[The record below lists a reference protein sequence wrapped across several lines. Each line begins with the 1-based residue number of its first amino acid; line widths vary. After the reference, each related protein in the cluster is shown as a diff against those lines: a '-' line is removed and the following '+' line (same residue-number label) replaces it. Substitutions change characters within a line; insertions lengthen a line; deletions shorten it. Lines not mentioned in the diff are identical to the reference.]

1 MIWAEVKE
9 IWSQGPGE
17 YLLEP
22 WNFLDF
28 GMLAIFLA
36 SFSCRFSAL
45 RHAASAQ
52 TFVHLRYTTLS
63 NITLPPEIYYFTLG
77 EAART
82 DALVGDASMWFL
94 FGFHSGSTC
103 VLAAIGPPAGVGGLV
118 CRRRGSQLLSHRL
131 HPPSQ

>member
-52 TFVHLRYTTLS
+52 NYVHLHYTTLS
-63 NITLPPEIYYFTLG
+63 NTSLPPEIRYFTLG
-77 EAART
+77 EAALT
-82 DALVGDASMWFL
+82 DTLGW
-94 FGFHSGSTC
+94 
-103 VLAAIGPPAGVGGLV
+103 
-118 CRRRGSQLLSHRL
+118 
-131 HPPSQ
+131 

>member
-17 YLLEP
+17 YLVEP

-45 RHAASAQ
+45 RHANLAQ
-52 TFVHLRYTTLS
+52 TSVYAYANYTTLI
-63 NITLPPEIYYFTLG
+63 NVELPSHIQYFTMG
-77 EAART
+77 EQ
-82 DALVGDASMWFL
+82 
-94 FGFHSGSTC
+94 FHIFT
-103 VLAAIGPPAGVGGLV
+103 
-118 CRRRGSQLLSHRL
+118 H
-131 HPPSQ
+131 HMN

>member
-36 SFSCRFSAL
+36 SFSCRFSIL
-45 RHAASAQ
+45 RHANLAQ
-52 TFVHLRYTTLS
+52 TFVRARYTTLN
-63 NITLPPEIYYFTLG
+63 NIQLPPEIEYFTKG
-77 EAART
+77 EHVHTLAQITT
-82 DALVGDASMWFL
+82 DKHKLSE
-94 FGFHSGSTC
+94 
-103 VLAAIGPPAGVGGLV
+103 PGLSFFYWTV
-118 CRRRGSQLLSHRL
+118 KKNWVKQINF
-131 HPPSQ
+131 

>member
-17 YLLEP
+17 YLVEP

-45 RHAASAQ
+45 RHANLAQ
-52 TFVHLRYTTLS
+52 TSVYAKYTTLI
-63 NITLPPEIYYFTLG
+63 NVTLPKEIHYFTMG
-77 EAART
+77 EQ
-82 DALVGDASMWFL
+82 
-94 FGFHSGSTC
+94 FHIFT
-103 VLAAIGPPAGVGGLV
+103 
-118 CRRRGSQLLSHRL
+118 HRMN
-131 HPPSQ
+131 

>member
-45 RHAASAQ
+45 RHATSAQ
-52 TFVHLRYTTLS
+52 TYVHLHYTTLT
-63 NITLPPEIYYFTLG
+63 NITLPPEIRYFMLG
-77 EAART
+77 EAALT
-82 DALVGDASMWFL
+82 VAVAVEFGLDSSM
-94 FGFHSGSTC
+94 
-103 VLAAIGPPAGVGGLV
+103 
-118 CRRRGSQLLSHRL
+118 
-131 HPPSQ
+131 

>member
-36 SFSCRFSAL
+36 SFSCRFSIL
-45 RHAASAQ
+45 RHVASAQ
-52 TFVHLRYTTLS
+52 TFVYAHYTTLI
-63 NITLPPEIYYFTLG
+63 NVTLPPEILYFTLG
-77 EAART
+77 ENVCVCVCVGPICEKCIHIPPVT
-82 DALVGDASMWFL
+82 NEKKKVFALLDTMQA
-94 FGFHSGSTC
+94 HHC
-103 VLAAIGPPAGVGGLV
+103 P
-118 CRRRGSQLLSHRL
+118 LSLSNSR
-131 HPPSQ
+131 

>member
-1 MIWAEVKE
+1 MGNGWMDFIHGVCAAAGMIWAEVKE
-9 IWSQGPGE
+9 IWCQGPGE

-52 TFVHLRYTTLS
+52 AHVRTRYATLS
-63 NITLPPEIYYFTLG
+63 NVTLPPEVHYFTLG
-77 EAART
+77 EAGCPR
-82 DALVGDASMWFL
+82 
-94 FGFHSGSTC
+94 C
-103 VLAAIGPPAGVGGLV
+103 
-118 CRRRGSQLLSHRL
+118 
-131 HPPSQ
+131 PS

>member
-36 SFSCRFSAL
+36 SFSCRFSTL
-45 RHAASAQ
+45 RQADLAQ
-52 TFVHLRYTTLS
+52 TYVYEHYTTLV
-63 NITLPPEIYYFTLG
+63 NVTLPPEIHYFTLG
-77 EAART
+77 EHDHT
-82 DALVGDASMWFL
+82 PKQNISSPHFEYN
-94 FGFHSGSTC
+94 H
-103 VLAAIGPPAGVGGLV
+103 
-118 CRRRGSQLLSHRL
+118 
-131 HPPSQ
+131 

>member
-17 YLLEP
+17 YLVEP

-45 RHAASAQ
+45 RHADLAQ
-52 TFVHLRYTTLS
+52 TFVHTHYTTLT
-63 NITLPPEIYYFTLG
+63 NVTLPPEIHYFTLG
-77 EAART
+77 EHVPT
-82 DALVGDASMWFL
+82 LK
-94 FGFHSGSTC
+94 HSLI
-103 VLAAIGPPAGVGGLV
+103 VF
-118 CRRRGSQLLSHRL
+118 SQPLSQIAQL
-131 HPPSQ
+131 

>member
-45 RHAASAQ
+45 SHAAAAQ
-52 TFVHLRYTTLS
+52 TFVHTHYTTLS
-63 NITLPPEIYYFTLG
+63 NVTLPPEIHYFTLG
-77 EAART
+77 GCGCSHCPSCSRGCCGLEW
-82 DALVGDASMWFL
+82 L
-94 FGFHSGSTC
+94 
-103 VLAAIGPPAGVGGLV
+103 IG
-118 CRRRGSQLLSHRL
+118 
-131 HPPSQ
+131 

>member
-36 SFSCRFSAL
+36 SFSCRFSTL
-45 RHAASAQ
+45 RHADLAQ
-52 TFVHLRYTTLS
+52 TFVDTHYTTLI
-63 NITLPPEIYYFTLG
+63 NVTLPPDIHYFTLG
-77 EAART
+77 EHAPTSFTSCLNILYTGAERASVGFGHT
-82 DALVGDASMWFL
+82 DVCQ
-94 FGFHSGSTC
+94 T
-103 VLAAIGPPAGVGGLV
+103 LAVFA
-118 CRRRGSQLLSHRL
+118 
-131 HPPSQ
+131 

>member
-17 YLLEP
+17 YLVEP

-45 RHAASAQ
+45 RHADLAQ
-52 TFVHLRYTTLS
+52 TYIHKRYTTLS
-63 NITLPPEIYYFTLG
+63 NVKLPPEIHYFTQG
-77 EAART
+77 EHASTFSQPGTHTPRT
-82 DALVGDASMWFL
+82 AHLTFL
-94 FGFHSGSTC
+94 
-103 VLAAIGPPAGVGGLV
+103 
-118 CRRRGSQLLSHRL
+118 RL
-131 HPPSQ
+131 ETVQTV